1 MKKKWIAVI
10 TAVCMISLFGC
21 LHYLHEMQ
29 EEKYTVITSVNGVEF
44 DVPKNYL
51 TQATAIQVFQTMRI
65 TVHIRMYI
73 VTGKVPIYYLI
84 WIRL

>member
-44 DVPKNYL
+44 DVPKKLFDAGYS
-51 TQATAIQVFQTMRI
+51 
-65 TVHIRMYI
+65 
-73 VTGKVPIYYLI
+73 YY
-84 WIRL
+84 RYFRR

>member
-51 TQATAIQVFQTMRI
+51 TQATAI
-65 TVHIRMYI
+65 
-73 VTGKVPIYYLI
+73 TGISDDEDYGTYTYV
-84 WIRL
+84 

>member
-44 DVPKNYL
+44 DVPK
-51 TQATAIQVFQTMRI
+51 II
-65 TVHIRMYI
+65 
-73 VTGKVPIYYLI
+73 
-84 WIRL
+84 